1 MKLTARTQSN
11 DWADDEFGEADF
23 GDARPTQRL
32 AVLARKISQAPH
44 CSFPQALDAATLKAA
59 YRFFDNPKVDAK
71 GVLEPHIGQT
81 LERIRQL
88 PVVLVVVLV
97 PQGTSEFNLTH
108 LPATEGL
115 GLGTGG
121 NRHGFM
127 IHSQLAV
134 SPEGLPLGVLGMK
147 TRVRPAEESGK
158 RTKRKKLPIADKESV
173 KWRAGHERLVALEA
187 HCKDTHIV
195 GISDREGDIYDV
207 FMAQRVEGVDWL
219 VRAAW
224 NRRVEHEEQ
233 YLWQTVLGTPVLGE
247 TDLLVPASA
256 NTRKPA
262 RTARLALRCTK
273 VRLQAPRHRIAE
285 KLPSIEVFA
294 IHALEIGADD
304 GIEPLEWLLLSSVPT
319 HTCEQA
325 LERLAWYARR
335 WTIESWHRVL
345 KSGCRVEA
353 RQFGNYDRFV
363 RATAL
368 FGVISWRILYATL
381 VGRLDGDLSCETL
394 LQPLEWRALYCRANG
409 TAKPPDT
416 PPTLAQ
422 VVLWIA
428 QLGSY
433 LNRKHA
439 TLQGPRP
446 CGVDFLPCT
455 SALRC
460 IASSGKTNELV
471 FVGKPQALDR
481 GGKRASL
488 TGTTRSRPSSPKS
501 DRNMPDAGGWK
512 ATRWDAPRSLFQQ
525 TSEAVDP
532 G

>member
-1 MKLTARTQSN
+1 LTARTQSN

-23 GDARPTQRL
+23 GDARLTQRL

-59 YRFFDNPKVDAK
+59 YRFFDNPKVDVK

-88 PVVLVVVLV
+88 PVVLV
-97 PQGTSEFNLTH
+97 PQDTSEFNWTH

-147 TRVRPAEESGK
+147 TWVRAAEESGK

-173 KWRAGHERLVALEA
+173 KWRAGHEQLVALEA

-233 YLWQTVLGTPVLGE
+233 YLWQTVPGTPVPGE

-428 QLGSY
+428 QLGGY
-433 LNRKHA
+433 LNRKHDHPP
-439 TLQGPRP
+439 GPTAMWR
-446 CGVDFLPCT
+446 GFLALHECT
-455 SALRC
+455 EMYR
-460 IASSGKTNELV
+460 IFRQNE
-471 FVGKPQALDR
+471 
-481 GGKRASL
+481 
-488 TGTTRSRPSSPKS
+488 
-501 DRNMPDAGGWK
+501 
-512 ATRWDAPRSLFQQ
+512 
-525 TSEAVDP
+525 
-532 G
+532 